1 MSTMFT
7 IYGGLPTDGAVTGF
21 MLNLEGREDELMRVI
36 RAVWKEMGTIS
47 YENNADSRR
56 LLDQTRGHPIRFFST
71 DRYDGPTGELHVRR
85 KFP

>member
-1 MSTMFT
+1 MPSEYDLFT

-47 YENNADSRR
+47 VENNADSR
-56 LLDQTRGHPIRFFST
+56 RGHPIRFFST